1 MALMWYQE
9 RTFKSKLFTFNILN
23 HDKVLR
29 TARISLHID
38 ESASHTKKTAND
50 RLSYDTIAGHFI
62 FNAVLSGN
70 SISSD
75 LHNFCYVATSC
86 DMLERQ

>member
-1 MALMWYQE
+1 MVCDTGLATSVVLLADFQSDRSWLQPERDFQSLITPPAL
-9 RTFKSKLFTFNILN
+9 
-23 HDKVLR
+23 
-29 TARISLHID
+29 
-38 ESASHTKKTAND
+38 
-50 RLSYDTIAGHFI
+50 AGGG
-62 FNAVLSGN
+62 LTGN